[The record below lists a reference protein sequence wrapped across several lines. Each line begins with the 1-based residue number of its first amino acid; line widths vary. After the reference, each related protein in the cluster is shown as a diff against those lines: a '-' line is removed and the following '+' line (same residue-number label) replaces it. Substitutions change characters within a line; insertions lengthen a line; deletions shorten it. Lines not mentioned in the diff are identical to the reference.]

1 MHITEEKIDAQN
13 ALLKIKIESKDYSD
27 QFDKALRT
35 TRKKMDMPGF
45 RNGMIPMGIVKK
57 KYGKSILAE
66 ELNKMLNQSIQSYIT
81 ENNLKVLGSPIP
93 SDQHKET
100 GDWDQP
106 LDFEFVYEMGLAPEL
121 NIEITKKNKFE
132 YNKIKVDDK
141 LLDKQI
147 SEVTRRYGKLSE
159 VDKAEATDLLVGDF
173 VELDENDDVRIGG
186 IMNQSTISLEPMEKS
201 VLKVFVGAK
210 IGDEKVIDPHK
221 VSQGHDDLA
230 RMLGVTHDDVH
241 DLKTNFKFIVREV
254 KRMEPAEINQE
265 FFDKLFGA
273 GNITDEQAFRDK
285 ITEDL
290 MMGFTQDSDRLFK
303 RDITTSLIEKY
314 DPSLPDG
321 FLKKWIR
328 ATNEKPITPEELEKD
343 YAEYRKGLQWQLI
356 FNSLIGSKA
365 ISVEQEEIVG
375 KAKDLMANQY
385 AQYGMPVPE
394 DKELTESA
402 MKVLANQDEGRKVY
416 DMLYDEKLIDFVRS
430 TASVKD
436 KDVSYDK
443 FVELASKG

>member
-27 QFDKALRT
+27 QFDKALRV

-45 RNGMIPMGIVKK
+45 RNGMVPMGIVKK

-66 ELNKMLNQSIQSYIT
+66 ELNKVLNQSIQSYIT
-81 ENNLKVLGSPIP
+81 DNNLKVLGSPIP

-100 GDWDQP
+100 GNWDQP
-106 LDFEFVYEMGLAPEL
+106 SEFEFVYEMGLAPDL
-121 NIEITKKNKFE
+121 KVEITKKNKFE

-147 SEVTRRYGKLSE
+147 NEVARRYGKLSE
-159 VDKAEATDLLVGDF
+159 VEKASATDLLVGDF
-173 VELDENDDVRIGG
+173 VELDENDEVRIGG
-186 IMNQSTISLEPMEKS
+186 IMNQSTISLESMEKA
-201 VLKVFVGAK
+201 VQKTFVGAQ
-210 IGDEKVIDPHK
+210 IGDEKVIDPHA

-273 GNITDEQAFRDK
+273 GTIKDEQAFRDK

-290 MMGFTQDSDRLFK
+290 MMGFAQDSDRMFK
-303 RDITTSLIEKY
+303 RDITNNLIDKY

-343 YAEYRKGLQWQLI
+343 YTEYRKGLQWQLI
-356 FNSLIGSKA
+356 FNSLISSKA
-365 ISVEQEEIVG
+365 ISVEQDEIVG

-416 DMLYDEKLIDFVRS
+416 DMVYDEKLIDYVRA

-436 KDVSYDK
+436 KDVTYDK